1 MNRGCEFHADALI
14 ERAAGALDEARG
26 EHLDAHLAECPEC
39 AASLETIAALQAAP
53 LEIPAGLQ
61 PRIRAAV
68 AEAARPG
75 IRTTE
80 AAEAAAPG
88 APRRRARAH
97 WRPWAV
103 PLAAAAAL
111 VVLWIGVGL
120 PDGNGTLADASLA
133 VFEDYDPYGAWPAEG
148 LIIAGEPLL
157 SELSVAELERLL
169 EEMES

>member
-1 MNRGCEFHADALI
+1 MNTGCEFHADALI

-26 EHLDAHLAECPEC
+26 EHLDAHLAECPDC
-39 AASLETIAALQAAP
+39 AASLETIAALRAAP
-53 LEIPAGLQ
+53 LEIPAGLEA
-61 PRIRAAV
+61 RIRGAV
-68 AEAARPG
+68 APQ
-75 IRTTE
+75 
-80 AAEAAAPG
+80 
-88 APRRRARAH
+88 RRARAR

-133 VFEDYDPYGAWPAEG
+133 VFEDYDPYGAWPADG

-169 EEMES
+169 EEMGS